1 MFGRIETP
9 RSGEKSF
16 SSISRCVDFRS
27 GGIIQAPLK
36 FLIVDDNGI
45 NRLLLQKMLQTLFT
59 CETACYEAAK
69 PVLEELK
76 ATIGN
81 VTSGATHR
89 STSSGKQSTSTSC
102 GTPKTYEASSG
113 LLLTSPILIAG
124 ALTVILTDIHMPEMG
139 GIELT
144 REIRRD
150 WSATILPIVG
160 KKNVTMLYI
169 YYV

>member
-1 MFGRIETP
+1 
-9 RSGEKSF
+9 
-16 SSISRCVDFRS
+16 
-27 GGIIQAPLK
+27 
-36 FLIVDDNGI
+36 
-45 NRLLLQKMLQTLFT
+45 MLQTLFT

-113 LLLTSPILIAG
+113 HLLTSSILISG
-124 ALTVILTDIHMPEMG
+124 AYTVILTDIHMPEMG

-160 KKNVTMLYI
+160 ATADHSSSLREECLSVGMQELLTKPILNSQLFETITVMLTSLWGESTIAKYAKQNSSKE
-169 YYV
+169 VA